1 MIKLRVYSYCWNI
14 NRNRCREDVRDI
26 NLKRPGMK
34 KREVSP
40 YIYDQYNIIDNTM
53 IRVVTDIDH
62 DYISFNNYT
71 LGSFRYPTTGY
82 IFSMFRSAL
91 LFNPNDEFIFPI
103 RTVLV
108 IGGVERDYAYVY
120 RHYAE
125 IEGMLSDI
133 CVETN
138 LKEITE

>member
-1 MIKLRVYSYCWNI
+1 M
-14 NRNRCREDVRDI
+14 NRNVCREDMCETDLVMPV
-26 NLKRPGMK
+26 LK
-34 KREVSP
+34 KRICPSGL
-40 YIYDQYNIIDNTM
+40 YDQYNIIDDTL
-53 IRVVTDIDH
+53 
-62 DYISFNNYT
+62 ISVANDMRYEYGSINEYV

-82 IFSMFRSAL
+82 VFKIFGNAL
-91 LFNPNDEFIFPI
+91 LRNPNDEFVFPI

-108 IGGVERDYAYVY
+108 IDGVERDYAYVY